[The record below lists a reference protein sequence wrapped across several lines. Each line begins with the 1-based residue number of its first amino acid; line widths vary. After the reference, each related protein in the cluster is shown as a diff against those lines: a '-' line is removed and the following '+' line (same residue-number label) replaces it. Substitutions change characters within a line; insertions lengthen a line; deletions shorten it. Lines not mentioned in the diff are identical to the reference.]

1 MAGIIV
7 LVAALET
14 KAAIGTG
21 NYAAGKAPRII
32 QFVTNRLAEFAI
44 RVGGRCHGLVLR
56 IVELVNCA

>member
-7 LVAALET
+7 FVTALET

-32 QFVTNRLAEFAI
+32 QFVTNRLAKFAI
-44 RVGGRCHGLVLR
+44 WIGSRRHGLVLR